1 MAESRSVLQHVLRGM
16 FRLPYFPY
24 VEPNLPLV
32 VIAACLVAAALLTG
46 GPYTQ
51 LFSFALFGYT
61 LAQLLTNSYKRSVVS
76 DDKVSL
82 YGAPDGDAG
91 EPR

>member
-1 MAESRSVLQHVLRGM
+1 MAESRSVLRHVLRGM

-32 VIAACLVAAALLTG
+32 VIAACMVTAALLNG

-51 LFSFALFGYT
+51 LFSCAPFSYT
-61 LAQLLTNSYKRSVVS
+61 MAQLLTNSYKRSVVS

-82 YGAPDGDAG
+82 YGAPDIGAD